1 MSQKCSLVFDKSA
14 QEWTQALPLGNGRL
28 GCMVF
33 GGTEHERVQ
42 INEDTLWSG
51 VPNAPESDE
60 GRAAVLSQVRELLS
74 EKKYTQAQQLADKE
88 MLGPWSAFY
97 EPAADLFLDFADSSP
112 VTEYTREL
120 DMNLGCVNVSY
131 KQNGIIFKRKYFVSH
146 PDNVAVI
153 YLESSAENKL
163 SFTLSLKSPLRYT
176 TDSYSGI
183 NARSLMLEGRAP
195 VRGPNE
201 FGPDEDP
208 VIYDEPRGMRF
219 TCMASVKTTGGSV
232 KVTDTN
238 ICVSECTSAE
248 IYLTV
253 ATSFNGF
260 DKEAGTHGKDDRSLC
275 ILMTEAVLQKKYSDI
290 LLNHVQDFSSLFSRV
305 EFTLDA
311 DTPTEK
317 TAPLYLQYGRY
328 LLISCSR
335 PGTQPANLQ
344 GIWNQ
349 DIRPAWNCNYTTNIN
364 VEMNYWGAET
374 LNLSECHEPLF
385 DMLQELA
392 VTGADTAKKR
402 YGCRG
407 WCACHNSDIWR
418 KTTPAGG
425 SSEWALWPIGGA
437 WMCTHIWEHYT
448 FTGDKNFLKKMFPVL
463 KGCAEF
469 ILDYL
474 VTEPDGTLTTS
485 PSISP
490 ENNFIDPFTN
500 KKCCLSRGSAM
511 DISIFREVL
520 EQFAKSAEI
529 LGCEQELSLEALA
542 TAAKLP
548 KLKTGKD
555 GRLLEWEEEFEEAE
569 PGHRHVSHLWSLYP
583 GHNIARDSSLA
594 HSCEKSL
601 DYRLSHG
608 GGHTGWSCSWTT
620 ALYARLGQAQKAHR
634 YLTVLFQK
642 LTYKNLF
649 NVCPPFQIDGN
660 FGASAAIAEMILQ
673 SDGNNIQLLPALPE
687 EWSAGSVKGLKARG
701 GFTVDIVWKNSAVVC
716 AKIKSAFEANTFT
729 VISPGILVCDLA
741 GKELESKKTDDGRF
755 ALSVENCQQIEY
767 TFTKKE

>member
-1 MSQKCSLVFDKSA
+1 
-14 QEWTQALPLGNGRL
+14 
-28 GCMVF
+28 
-33 GGTEHERVQ
+33 
-42 INEDTLWSG
+42 
-51 VPNAPESDE
+51 
-60 GRAAVLSQVRELLS
+60 
-74 EKKYTQAQQLADKE
+74 
-88 MLGPWSAFY
+88 
-97 EPAADLFLDFADSSP
+97 
-112 VTEYTREL
+112 
-120 DMNLGCVNVSY
+120 
-131 KQNGIIFKRKYFVSH
+131 
-146 PDNVAVI
+146 
-153 YLESSAENKL
+153 
-163 SFTLSLKSPLRYT
+163 
-176 TDSYSGI
+176 
-183 NARSLMLEGRAP
+183 
-195 VRGPNE
+195 
-201 FGPDEDP
+201 
-208 VIYDEPRGMRF
+208 
-219 TCMASVKTTGGSV
+219 
-232 KVTDTN
+232 
-238 ICVSECTSAE
+238 
-248 IYLTV
+248 
-253 ATSFNGF
+253 
-260 DKEAGTHGKDDRSLC
+260 
-275 ILMTEAVLQKKYSDI
+275 MTEAVLKKKYSDI

-305 EFTLDA
+305 EFSLDA

-317 TAPLYLQYGRY
+317 TAPLYLQYCRY

-463 KGCAEF
+463 KGCIEF

-490 ENNFIDPFTN
+490 ENNFIDPSTN

-520 EQFAKSAEI
+520 EQFANTAEI

-548 KLKTGKD
+548 KLKTGSD

-583 GHNIARDSSLA
+583 GHNIARGTSLA

-660 FGASAAIAEMILQ
+660 FGASAAIAEMLLQ

-701 GFTVDIVWKNSAVVC
+701 GFTADIVWKNSAVVC

-741 GKELESKKTDDGRF
+741 GKELESKKTCDGRF

>member
-176 TDSYSGI
+176 TASYSGI

-195 VRGPNE
+195 VCGPNE

-219 TCMASVKTTGGSV
+219 TCMASVKNTSGSV

-463 KGCAEF
+463 KDCVEF

-490 ENNFIDPFTN
+490 ENNFIDPSTN

-511 DISIFREVL
+511 DISIFSEVL
-520 EQFAKSAEI
+520 EQFSKSAEI
-529 LGCEQELSLEALA
+529 LGCEQELSL
-542 TAAKLP
+542 
-548 KLKTGKD
+548 
-555 GRLLEWEEEFEEAE
+555 
-569 PGHRHVSHLWSLYP
+569 
-583 GHNIARDSSLA
+583 
-594 HSCEKSL
+594 
-601 DYRLSHG
+601 
-608 GGHTGWSCSWTT
+608 
-620 ALYARLGQAQKAHR
+620 
-634 YLTVLFQK
+634 
-642 LTYKNLF
+642 
-649 NVCPPFQIDGN
+649 
-660 FGASAAIAEMILQ
+660 
-673 SDGNNIQLLPALPE
+673 
-687 EWSAGSVKGLKARG
+687 
-701 GFTVDIVWKNSAVVC
+701 
-716 AKIKSAFEANTFT
+716 
-729 VISPGILVCDLA
+729 
-741 GKELESKKTDDGRF
+741 
-755 ALSVENCQQIEY
+755 
-767 TFTKKE
+767 